1 MGYAQVLV
9 IAADG
14 QLGSLIRERSEK
26 VDGIGFSYTT
36 LNDLDV
42 TNKVA
47 LEEVFFSKKWDLVI
61 NCSAYTSVDAAEDNL
76 ALAYAINRD
85 AVSEIGRLSAEI
97 GARVIHVS
105 TDYVFDGSACRPYS
119 EEDTPNPVSV
129 YGQSKLEGEQLL
141 IEHNPSSIIVRT
153 SWLYSELPNNFYQ
166 TMCRLGAERD
176 ELSVV
181 FDQVGTPTYGGDLA
195 DAILA
200 IVLKVLSDEKLFVPG
215 VYHYSNE
222 GVTSWF
228 DFALSIFEFAGI
240 NCRVRPVTSDLF
252 PTKASR
258 PAYSVLN
265 KRLIKETFDLEIP
278 HWRVSLKAMIEKHF
292 TKQDP

>member
-1 MGYAQVLV
+1 MEYPQVLV
-9 IAADG
+9 VAADG
-14 QLGSLIRERSEK
+14 QLGSLVRGRSEK
-26 VDGIGFSYTT
+26 VSGIGFSYTT

-47 LEEVFFSKKWDLVI
+47 LAEVFSLKKCDLVV
-61 NCSAYTSVDAAEDNL
+61 NCSAYTAVDAAEENQ

-85 AVSEIGRLSAEI
+85 AVSEIGRLSAGI
-97 GARVIHVS
+97 GAKVIHVS

-119 EEDTPNPVSV
+119 EEDSPNPVSV
-129 YGQSKLEGEQLL
+129 YGKSKLEGEQMLL
-141 IEHNPSSIIVRT
+141 EQNSSSIIIRT

-166 TMCRLGAERD
+166 TMCRLGTTRD

-195 DAILA
+195 DAILV
-200 IVLKVLSDEKLFVPG
+200 IVSKVLSDEKLFVPG

-228 DFALSIFEFAGI
+228 DFALSIFEFTGI
-240 NCRVRPVTSDLF
+240 KCKVLSVTSDLF

-292 TKQDP
+292 TK

>member
-47 LEEVFFSKKWDLVI
+47 LEEVFSSKKWDLVI
-61 NCSAYTSVDAAEDNL
+61 NCSAYTAVDAAEDDQ

-85 AVSEIGRLSAEI
+85 AVGEIGRLSAEI

-105 TDYVFDGSACRPYS
+105 TDYVFDGSACLPYS

-141 IEHNPSSIIVRT
+141 LEQNPSSIIIRT
-153 SWLYSELPNNFYQ
+153 SWLYSELSNNFYQ
-166 TMCRLGAERD
+166 TMCRLGTDRD

-200 IVLKVLSDEKLFVPG
+200 IVSKVLSDEKLFVPG

>member
-26 VDGIGFSYTT
+26 VGGIDFSYTT
-36 LNDLDV
+36 LDDLDV

-47 LEEVFFSKKWDLVI
+47 LEEVFSSKKWDLFI
-61 NCSAYTSVDAAEDNL
+61 NCSAFTAVDAAEDDQ

-85 AVSEIGRLSAEI
+85 AVGEIGRLSAEI

-141 IEHNPSSIIVRT
+141 IEQNPSSIIIRT

-166 TMCRLGAERD
+166 TMCRLGADRD

-195 DAILA
+195 DAILG
-200 IVLKVLSDEKLFVPG
+200 IVVKVLGDAKAFVPG
-215 VYHYSNE
+215 VYHFSNE
-222 GVTSWF
+222 GVTSWY
-228 DFALSIFEFAGI
+228 DFALAIFEFTGI
-240 NCRVRPVTSDLF
+240 DCSVNSVTSELF

-265 KRLIKETFDLEIP
+265 KQKIKESYGLKIP
-278 HWRVSLKAMIEKHF
+278 HWRNSLEKMIKEYYK
-292 TKQDP
+292 

>member
-1 MGYAQVLV
+1 M
-9 IAADG
+9 
-14 QLGSLIRERSEK
+14 
-26 VDGIGFSYTT
+26 
-36 LNDLDV
+36 
-42 TNKVA
+42 
-47 LEEVFFSKKWDLVI
+47 
-61 NCSAYTSVDAAEDNL
+61 
-76 ALAYAINRD
+76 
-85 AVSEIGRLSAEI
+85 
-97 GARVIHVS
+97 IHVS

-141 IEHNPSSIIVRT
+141 IEQNPSSIIIRT

-166 TMCRLGAERD
+166 TMCRLGTTRD

-195 DAILA
+195 DAILV
-200 IVLKVLSDEKLFVPG
+200 IVSKVLSDEKLFVPG

-228 DFALSIFEFAGI
+228 DFALSIFEFTGI